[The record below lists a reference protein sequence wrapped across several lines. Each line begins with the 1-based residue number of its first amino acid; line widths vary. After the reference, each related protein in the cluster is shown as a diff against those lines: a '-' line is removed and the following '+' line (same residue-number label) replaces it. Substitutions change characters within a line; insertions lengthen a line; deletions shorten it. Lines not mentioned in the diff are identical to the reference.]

1 MCRLLRYNFGG
12 VNMAHMTQQT
22 TYTTQQAAARL
33 KVTDSRIRQVLLSAQ
48 GIGRKHGLAWI
59 LTEDDIHRLG
69 MLCGKKSRSPL
80 A

>member
-1 MCRLLRYNFGG
+1 M
-12 VNMAHMTQQT
+12 MHMTQET
-22 TYTTQQAAARL
+22 FTTQQAAKRL
-33 KVTDSRIRQVLLSAQ
+33 NVTDSRIRQVLLSAQ

-69 MLCGKKSRSPL
+69 LLTGKKSRTPL

>member
-1 MCRLLRYNFGG
+1 M
-12 VNMAHMTQQT
+12 HMTQET
-22 TYTTQQAAARL
+22 FTTQQAAKRL
-33 KVTDSRIRQVLLSAQ
+33 NVTDSRIRQVLLSAQ

-69 MLCGKKSRSPL
+69 LLTGKKSRTPL

>member
-1 MCRLLRYNFGG
+1 LRYGFGG
-12 VNMAHMTQQT
+12 VNMMHMTQET
-22 TYTTQQAAARL
+22 FTTQQAAKRL
-33 KVTDSRIRQVLLSAQ
+33 NVTDSRIRQVLLSAQ

-69 MLCGKKSRSPL
+69 LLTGKKSRTPL